1 MTLRMFSLI
10 VIFTIGALVAGCGG
24 GKEQTPSPPA
34 TFIPKT
40 GADTVYLSGVIL
52 TMNAAEEIAEAV
64 AVEGDTIRAVGTNEE
79 IRAFIGENTRV
90 VDLGGKAMLPGF
102 IDAHSH
108 MPWAGDRA
116 LYAVDCNSP
125 PTGPVTSIADII
137 ERLKERAAV
146 TPKGEWVE
154 GWGYDD
160 TLLAEKR
167 HLTRWDLD
175 RVSTEHPIFL
185 FHVSSH
191 IAVVNSYV
199 LEMRHITRN
208 TKQPPGGEIEMDPE
222 TGEPTGV
229 LKEFPAWLP
238 IILMA
243 VDRTPEEN
251 RAAIRYMSDFYASRG
266 VTTAQTGSDDPPT
279 VAKLLDAEASGD
291 LRIRVNVSINA
302 SPGIDLLL
310 AGQFDPKV
318 DSKMVR
324 VANMKLFADGSI
336 QAYTAYLTEPYYVPP
351 ADDPA
356 YGGYPSMTREKLA
369 DYVIKCRQA
378 GMQVHIHAN
387 GDAAIDNILYAFEE
401 AQKAYPSDDPRFVCI
416 HCQTAREDQLD
427 KMKEIGVIPSFFI
440 LHTYY
445 WGDRHQGI
453 FLGSERAARI
463 SPCRSA
469 VDRGM
474 PFTLHCDTPVVPMDP
489 LFLVWSAVNRV
500 TSGGEVLGPAQRI
513 EPLEALKAVTI
524 YAAYQGFEENIKGSI
539 ESGKLADLVILS
551 ENPLAVDPMWIKDIQ
566 VEETIVGGQTVYER

>member
-1 MTLRMFSLI
+1 MAQRIVSLI
-10 VIFTIGALVAGCGG
+10 VLFVLIAIGFGCGG
-24 GKEQTPSPPA
+24 GKEEKTLPPETPTSG
-34 TFIPKT
+34 I
-40 GADTVYLSGVIL
+40 GADTVYLNGVIL
-52 TMNAAEEIAEAV
+52 TMNPADEIAEAV
-64 AVEGDTIRAVGTNEE
+64 AIEGELIKAAGTNEE
-79 IRAFIGENTRV
+79 IRAFIGKNTRV
-90 VDLGGKAMLPGF
+90 IDLAGKTMLPGF

-125 PTGPVTSIADII
+125 PTGTVESIADII
-137 ERLKERAAV
+137 ERLKEQAAG

-167 HLTRWDLD
+167 HPTRWDLD
-175 RVSTEHPIFL
+175 KVSTEHPIFL

-199 LEMRHITRN
+199 LEMRNITKD
-208 TKQPPGGEIEMDPE
+208 TKQPRGGEIEKDPT

-238 IILMA
+238 IILLA
-243 VDRTPEEN
+243 VERTPEEN

-279 VAKLLDAEASGD
+279 VPKLLDAEASGD
-291 LRIRVNVSINA
+291 LKIRVNVSINA

-310 AGQFDPKV
+310 AGQFDPEV
-318 DSKMVR
+318 DSKLVR

-336 QAYTAYLTEPYYVPP
+336 QAYTGYLTEPYYVPP
-351 ADDPA
+351 TDDPE
-356 YGGYPSMTREKLA
+356 YRGYPSMTREKLT
-369 DYVIKCRQA
+369 DYVLKCRQA

-427 KMKEIGVIPSFFI
+427 KMKEIGVIPSFFVA
-440 LHTYY
+440 HTYY
-445 WGDRHQGI
+445 WGDRHESI
-453 FLGSERAARI
+453 FLGPERAARI
-463 SPCRSA
+463 SPCQSA
-469 VDRGM
+469 VNRGL

-500 TSGGEVLGPAQRI
+500 TSSGTILGPEQRI
-513 EPLEALKAVTI
+513 TPLEALKAVTI
-524 YAAYQGFEENIKGSI
+524 YAAYQGFEEKVKGSI
-539 ESGKLADLVILS
+539 EPGKLADLVILS
-551 ENPLAVDPMWIKDIQ
+551 ANPLAVDPLQIKDIA
-566 VEETIVGGQTVYER
+566 VEETIVGGKTVFER